1 MKMILKAETMLF
13 RMVSAI
19 NEACHRATVRAEGK
33 FWVCVVGLYMGSPQH
48 NPGQSPSAA
57 AVAIAV
63 SLANSL
69 DKRAG

>member
-19 NEACHRATVRAEGK
+19 NEACCRATVRAAAK
-33 FWVCVVGLYMGSPQH
+33 FRVCVVGLYRGHSQH
-48 NPGQSPSAA
+48 NPGRSPSAA

-63 SLANSL
+63 PLANSL
-69 DKRAG
+69 DQGL